1 MFMKQNTDSEDLK
14 NNLFPRKIILNF
26 AVLALVAAVLFFFAT
41 FYVNIK
47 AKERNEKVF
56 RSQQVI
62 QSRVSAQAI
71 EENLDAIFYNIDI
84 LRIYCRDLF
93 NEEREV
99 SNSFFQLVQTGRQ
112 EVAAFM
118 LIDNEGRIRY
128 RNIALGNI
136 GNDAQKKVLE
146 YLELYSSEIR
156 GGLSYVPPLY
166 IDKDMQL
173 MIKLLPA
180 WQDGKKAG
188 VMGVAIDIGNLIRK
202 YSFITKLGFTGNEVF
217 LDKNGTVI
225 SEANISNIGKN
236 VKDITLDNIST
247 GSLPLQEI
255 LSQPNGSHKYKLFD
269 SVRRPHNVLVAWDS
283 VDVMGEKIIVV
294 TGSSE
299 KVVNRAI
306 QVFHKQS
313 LVLGILVATII
324 GVLCILLILSRKAVV
339 RRSLIIL
346 EDTVNERT
354 RELNLSEKKY
364 QAVFHGVS
372 DALVVVRNGRIS
384 YFNESTLS
392 LLGYTAEE
400 LKGQNPIDFVFEA
413 YEEGMDNLSQ
423 YKKYAEDAFA
433 GKPVMFETILICR
446 SGALIYADVS
456 MADMEDKES
465 LILTLRDITSRKKA
479 EKALVELNVQLEK
492 RVSVRTMEL
501 EKANE
506 ALKES
511 LETLKK
517 TQQSLVEAGKMASL
531 GVLVAGVAHEVN
543 TPVGIGVTAA
553 SYLREQTSVFEQKYR
568 NNQMKRSDLEA
579 YVNTAS
585 DTAKVI
591 LDNLARASERISS
604 FKQVAVDQTNQE
616 NRLFKLKAYI
626 EEVLISIQPAY
637 KKTKHSVII
646 TGDDSVEMLGS
657 PGAISQIITNLVMNS
672 LKHGFEGVEHGTMTI
687 DVSRKGEM
695 VEIRYADN
703 GIGMTEE
710 VVSKIFD
717 PFFTTKRGSGGSGL
731 GMNIVYNL
739 VTRSL
744 KGDIVCRS
752 RPGEG
757 SEFIIKFPGE
767 IE

>member
-1 MFMKQNTDSEDLK
+1 MKQNTDSEDLK

-93 NEEREV
+93 NEDREV

-156 GGLSYVPPLY
+156 GGLSHVPPLY

-188 VMGVAIDIGNLIRK
+188 VIGVAIDIGNLIRK

-255 LSQPNGSHKYKLFD
+255 LSQPSGSHKYKLFD
-269 SVRRPHNVLVAWDS
+269 SVRRPHNVLIAWDS

-479 EKALVELNVQLEK
+479 EKALVELNAQLEK

-757 SEFIIKFPGE
+757 SEFVIKFPGE

>member
-93 NEEREV
+93 NEDREV

-156 GGLSYVPPLY
+156 GGLSHVPPLY

-188 VMGVAIDIGNLIRK
+188 VIGVAIDIGNLIRK

-255 LSQPNGSHKYKLFD
+255 LSQPSGSHKYKLFD
-269 SVRRPHNVLVAWDS
+269 SVRRPHNVLIAWDS

-479 EKALVELNVQLEK
+479 EKALVELNAQLEK

-757 SEFIIKFPGE
+757 SEFVIKFPGE

>member
-1 MFMKQNTDSEDLK
+1 MKQNTDSEDLK

-93 NEEREV
+93 NEDREV

-156 GGLSYVPPLY
+156 GGLSHVPPLY

-255 LSQPNGSHKYKLFD
+255 LSQPRGSHKYKLFD
-269 SVRRPHNVLVAWDS
+269 SVRRPHNVLIAWDS

-479 EKALVELNVQLEK
+479 EKALVELNAQLEK

-695 VEIRYADN
+695 VEIRYTDN

-757 SEFIIKFPGE
+757 SEFVIKFPGE

>member
-188 VMGVAIDIGNLIRK
+188 VIGVAIDIGNLIRK

-247 GSLPLQEI
+247 GSLPLQEM
-255 LSQPNGSHKYKLFD
+255 LSQPSGSQKYKLFD

-423 YKKYAEDAFA
+423 YKGYAEDAFA

-479 EKALVELNVQLEK
+479 EKALVELNAQLEK

-757 SEFIIKFPGE
+757 SEFVIKFPGE